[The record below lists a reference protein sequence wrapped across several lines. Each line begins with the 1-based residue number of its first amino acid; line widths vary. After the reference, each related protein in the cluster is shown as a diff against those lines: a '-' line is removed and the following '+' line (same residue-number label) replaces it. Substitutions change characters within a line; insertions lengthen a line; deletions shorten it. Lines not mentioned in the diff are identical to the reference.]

1 MIDTADSPRSA
12 PRWFHVGAI
21 LTLGIV
27 LFPLVLGQLVTT
39 LRAGMAD
46 PKWPTEPWYLIEN
59 YKLDIGYLVEHSHRI
74 AGFTLGGV
82 FSLLTIGLWCTE
94 PRKAFRWVGV
104 AGLVVLLGAFG
115 EFHRAMRDL

>member
-1 MIDTADSPRSA
+1 MIDTADPPRSA

-46 PKWPTEPWYLIEN
+46 PKWPTEPWYLLSN
-59 YKLDIGYLVEHSHRI
+59 YKLDVGYLVVLALIGIRI
-74 AGFTLGGV
+74 ARRRMVGL
-82 FSLLTIGLWCTE
+82 LLT
-94 PRKAFRWVGV
+94 
-104 AGLVVLLGAFG
+104 
-115 EFHRAMRDL
+115 